1 VALFQFEVPRMNKET
16 ATAIMLSCTLLI
28 SMIGITFNSVK
39 ADSNDPIVFSGGV
52 TLYSPVNT
60 TYHINSLTLNLTCGC
75 GAGLHLFLNYDIDGK
90 YQGPITLTFNL
101 TPGFHI
107 IGLGSGLVQ
116 LPELPAG
123 SHCLTIYEEAYLYDY
138 YGASPPGPP
147 FKQTAPGS
155 ADFVASWVDKVYFTI
170 DSDRNTSESTPS
182 DNSIPSNSS
191 ATPSASPEPTPT
203 PYEEPQLGELEVIS
217 GVTITVAML
226 GAGLGLLL
234 SLIKRK

>member
-1 VALFQFEVPRMNKET
+1 MNKEPV
-16 ATAIMLSCTLLI
+16 TAIMLSCMLLI
-28 SMIGITFNSVK
+28 SIGITFNSVK
-39 ADSNDPIVFSGGV
+39 ADSNNPIVLSGGV
-52 TLYSPVNT
+52 TIYSPFNT
-60 TYHINSLTLNLTCGC
+60 TYHTNSLTLNLTCGC
-75 GAGLHLFLNYDIDGK
+75 GAGLHIFLNYDIDGK

-107 IGLGSGLVQ
+107 IGLGTGLVQ

-123 SHCLTIYEEAYLYDY
+123 SHCLTIYEEAYLYHY

-191 ATPSASPEPTPT
+191 AAPSASPEPTST
-203 PYEEPQLGELEVIS
+203 PYIEPQPAEQELILGAAV
-217 GVTITVAML
+217 TVAVI
-226 GAGLGLLL
+226 GAGLGLLVY
-234 SLIKRK
+234 LIKRK